1 MMARSDTSPSVG
13 ASKEDF
19 MKRSRDMI
27 ISQILDICT
36 AGASKT
42 RIVYQANLNFRTV
55 NPYLEL
61 LTKNGLVHVK
71 DGATT
76 IYETTDRGAD
86 LLTKFKQIHEEIS
99 KDITMQP

>member
-1 MMARSDTSPSVG
+1 MAT
-13 ASKEDF
+13 
-19 MKRSRDMI
+19 KRDKQSI
-27 ISQILDICT
+27 ILDILRTCT
-36 AGASKT
+36 EGASKT
-42 RIVYQANLNFRTV
+42 NIVYQANLNFRTV

-71 DGATT
+71 DGATI

-86 LLTKFKQIHEEIS
+86 LLTKFKEIHEELS